1 APQAAGH
8 LRPDARG
15 GRRPRGRARRPGEH
29 AVNCE
34 DARLLIGADP
44 GGTTT
49 ALEEHL
55 RGCAACAGF
64 RRETR
69 ALDGDIRR
77 ALEHPPDLARSRA
90 AVRPPAWRQWALAA
104 SVALAAFIALTVW
117 LLPPSDTLAREVVAH
132 VQSEPESWLATEHV
146 TAAGI
151 EHALRG
157 AGVQLAITSER
168 IRYAQSCWFRGHYV
182 PHLVLEELRRREPI
196 FHRPELA
203 GSRAELEAM
212 TADDFWEIGASGR
225 RYSREYVLETVAAR
239 LDEPVEDSWRTD
251 DFHCREL
258 APGVY
263 LLTY

>member
-1 APQAAGH
+1 M
-8 LRPDARG
+8 
-15 GRRPRGRARRPGEH
+15 
-29 AVNCE
+29 NC
-34 DARLLIGADP
+34 DGARLLIGADP

-55 RGCAACAGF
+55 RGCADCAGF

-104 SVALAAFIALTVW
+104 SVALAAFVALGVW

-157 AGVQLAITSER
+157 AGVQLAITSDR

-182 PHLVLEELRRREPI
+182 PHLVLETARGQVTVLLLRHEHVSARRA
-196 FHRPELA
+196 FHEAGMTGVIVPAERGSIAVLA
-203 GSRAELEAM
+203 RGGGDIDDIARAMQRDVRWL
-212 TADDFWEIGASGR
+212 
-225 RYSREYVLETVAAR
+225 
-239 LDEPVEDSWRTD
+239 
-251 DFHCREL
+251 
-258 APGVY
+258 PGNP
-263 LLTY
+263 